1 MNNMKYKFTKNG
13 KEYYATGDNRFDA
26 QFKIELA
33 TGKKLNGGEY
43 AEIYKNKVIKTGII
57 K

>member
-1 MNNMKYKFTKNG
+1 MNMKYRFTKNG

-26 QFKIELA
+26 QLKIELA

-43 AEIYKNKVIKTGII
+43 AEIYKNKVIKTGMI

>member
-33 TGKKLNGGEY
+33 TGERLNGGEY
-43 AEIYKNKVIKTGII
+43 AEIWKNKVIKTGKIN
-57 K
+57 